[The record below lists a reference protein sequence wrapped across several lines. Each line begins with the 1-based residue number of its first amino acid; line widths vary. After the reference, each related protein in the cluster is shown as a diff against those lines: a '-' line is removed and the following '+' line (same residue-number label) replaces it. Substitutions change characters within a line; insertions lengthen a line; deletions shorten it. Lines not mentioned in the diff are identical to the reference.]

1 MNQVKKEKFTIKQ
14 FNELYPD
21 DDSCLQE
28 IFNKNYGN
36 QLYCI
41 ECNNS
46 FSYHKVSN
54 RKCYACAYCGNQIHP
69 LANTIFHKSSTSL
82 KSWFFAIF
90 LFSTSKNGISAKEL
104 ERQLGVTYKTAYR
117 MGQQI
122 RKLFNESVDL
132 LKKDI
137 EVDET
142 YIGGKE
148 SNKHYDKKTSNTQ
161 GRSLAKKTA
170 VVGALERKGNIIAKV
185 VRDTTSATIKPFIRD
200 NVHINSNIHTD
211 EYRSYKNINKLGYTH
226 LQVEHGKKQW
236 VNSDSYTNSIEG
248 FWSQLKRSINGTYH
262 FVSPKH
268 LQSYVNEFSFRY
280 NKRNQITPIFK
291 SILQLV

>member
-1 MNQVKKEKFTIKQ
+1 MDNVKKEKFTIKQ

-36 QLYCI
+36 QLHCI
-41 ECNNS
+41 ECNNH
-46 FSYHKVSN
+46 FSYHKVGN

-122 RKLFNESVDL
+122 RKLFNESIDL
-132 LKKDI
+132 LKGDI

-170 VVGALERKGNIIAKV
+170 VVGAVERKGNIIAKV
-185 VRDTTSATIKPFIRD
+185 VGDTTSTTIKPFIRD
-200 NVHINSNIHTD
+200 NIQINSNIHTD
-211 EYRSYKNINKLGYTH
+211 EYRSYKNINKLGYNH
-226 LQVEHGKKQW
+226 SQVEHGKKQW
-236 VNSDSYTNSIEG
+236 VNGDSYTNSIEG

-280 NKRNQITPIFK
+280 NKRDQITPIFK